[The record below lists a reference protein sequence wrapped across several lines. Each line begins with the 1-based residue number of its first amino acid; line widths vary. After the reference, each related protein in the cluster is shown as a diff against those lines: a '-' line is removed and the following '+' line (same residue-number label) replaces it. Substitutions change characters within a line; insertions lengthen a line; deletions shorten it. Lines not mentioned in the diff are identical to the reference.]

1 MKRVVHRVH
10 VDDTECNSGRG
21 QKKKEEGSSRSY
33 RPTFL
38 PFGRVPGAL
47 SRLLFS
53 PFPVPVIIVLTFVWL
68 FPSCHAI
75 TCRELACC
83 TLRIPRTCPRPT
95 QRRASVLIWPQ
106 KNQWIRPFFF
116 SFLSFFLVLPSTPV
130 SSLFSFL
137 RLSLSFIFFLP
148 ICLSIYLDSFPRLFA
163 SLFRGFFAWLVLVNE
178 LPYSFEHGQRLHE
191 YASR

>member
-1 MKRVVHRVH
+1 MHDRTQKSVKWYFRSSSIHPDLVGSFNETNVPAFSLLAWPNASLIHGVTREGKQERGKENKKKKKKQKEKKRKKWKEWSTAY
-10 VDDTECNSGRG
+10 TECNSGRG

-95 QRRASVLIWPQ
+95 QRRASVLIWP
-106 KNQWIRPFFF
+106 
-116 SFLSFFLVLPSTPV
+116 
-130 SSLFSFL
+130 
-137 RLSLSFIFFLP
+137 
-148 ICLSIYLDSFPRLFA
+148 
-163 SLFRGFFAWLVLVNE
+163 
-178 LPYSFEHGQRLHE
+178 
-191 YASR
+191 

>member
-1 MKRVVHRVH
+1 MIFPKLVDSSGPRWIFQRNERPRFLPPRLAQCFPDSRRNAGRETRTRERKQKEKEKTKRKEKKEMKRVVHRVH

-75 TCRELACC
+75 TCRELACR

-95 QRRASVLIWPQ
+95 QRRASVLIWP
-106 KNQWIRPFFF
+106 
-116 SFLSFFLVLPSTPV
+116 
-130 SSLFSFL
+130 
-137 RLSLSFIFFLP
+137 
-148 ICLSIYLDSFPRLFA
+148 
-163 SLFRGFFAWLVLVNE
+163 
-178 LPYSFEHGQRLHE
+178 
-191 YASR
+191 

>member
-116 SFLSFFLVLPSTPV
+116 SFLSFFLGTSINSRFISFLV
-130 SSLFSFL
+130 SKALSLVHLFS
-137 RLSLSFIFFLP
+137 SY
-148 ICLSIYLDSFPRLFA
+148 LSIYLSGFVSEAFRLFVPRFLRMA
-163 SLFRGFFAWLVLVNE
+163 GFGERTTLL
-178 LPYSFEHGQRLHE
+178 L
-191 YASR
+191 